1 MSIIKELYDLAKDG
15 AIKGA
20 KIGAIRRALRTELKL
35 NKKFLRDIEQANAI
49 DEARRKA
56 IIGMLDITE
65 LSAAVKY

>member
-35 NKKFLRDIEQANAI
+35 NKKFLRDIEQDKLI
-49 DEARRKA
+49 DERQEKGHHRHA
-56 IIGMLDITE
+56 
-65 LSAAVKY
+65 